1 MKNSEIK
8 ELSLQELKDR
18 LVETQQTLIKVQ
30 LGHSISPLENPLQI
44 RHIRRDVARLQT
56 ELVKREFEA

>member
-1 MKNSEIK
+1 
-8 ELSLQELKDR
+8 
-18 LVETQQTLIKVQ
+18 
-30 LGHSISPLENPLQI
+30 LENPMQI